1 MDTYQLVDNR
11 IVDVSEM
18 TYFRIVYG
26 GDDFAELS
34 AAVAE
39 HAGTQLMKGDQLLTL
54 STCNGNASQRYVIL
68 CKKVGTE
75 QEGTE
80 TEAKTQTEHM
90 TEDAEK
96 AQRWLWNLIIKISEA
111 GNRYLGR

>member
-1 MDTYQLVDNR
+1 MDNR
-11 IVDVSEM
+11 IVDASEM

-34 AAVAE
+34 EAVAE
-39 HAGTQLMKGDQLLTL
+39 HTGIQLTQGDQLLTL
-54 STCNGNASQRYVIL
+54 STCNGNASQRHVIL

-75 QEGTE
+75 QEEAE
-80 TEAKTQTEHM
+80 TEAKTQSEHM

-96 AQRWLWNLIIKISEA
+96 ATEMVMEPENK
-111 GNRYLGR
+111 NF